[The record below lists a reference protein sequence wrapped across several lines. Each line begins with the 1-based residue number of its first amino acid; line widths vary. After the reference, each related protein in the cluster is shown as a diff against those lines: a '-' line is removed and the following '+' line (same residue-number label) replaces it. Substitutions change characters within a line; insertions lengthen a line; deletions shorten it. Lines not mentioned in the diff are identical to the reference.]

1 MGIQFVRKKDVK
13 IVKIWQ
19 KVESTEIFSMKKNE
33 KNVIFYKKVHF
44 LAKKRHFLT
53 KKSQK
58 NGKKIRTDLT
68 RFDSNFN
75 NKLINIEI
83 NINKYL

>member
-53 KKSQK
+53 KKSPK

-68 RFDSNFN
+68 LFDS
-75 NKLINIEI
+75 
-83 NINKYL
+83 

>member
-13 IVKIWQ
+13 IGKFVQ

-33 KNVIFYKKVHF
+33 KNAIFNKKVHF
-44 LAKKRHFLT
+44 LAKKRHFFT

-58 NGKKIRTDLT
+58 IGKKIRTDLT
-68 RFDSNFN
+68 RFDS
-75 NKLINIEI
+75 I
-83 NINKYL
+83 

>member
-44 LAKKRHFLT
+44 LAKKRHFFT

-58 NGKKIRTDLT
+58 IGKKIRTDLT
-68 RFDSNFN
+68 RFDS
-75 NKLINIEI
+75 I
-83 NINKYL
+83 